1 MTYLKYPVHQAD
13 VPTMETPRIPEYKS
27 SGNAETVEFQL
38 SLLRV
43 ASPGE
48 PPSNQAL
55 ELESLRDRAILAH
68 EPLQ

>member
-1 MTYLKYPVHQAD
+1 MDRSTVSES
-13 VPTMETPRIPEYKS
+13 TGI
-27 SGNAETVEFQL
+27 VEFQL

-48 PPSNQAL
+48 PPSSQAVEVEHL
-55 ELESLRDRAILAH
+55 LDCAAMSR

>member
-1 MTYLKYPVHQAD
+1 M
-13 VPTMETPRIPEYKS
+13 VPSMETFRIPEHS
-27 SGNAETVEFQL
+27 ESGNTDTVEFQL

-48 PPSNQAL
+48 PPSNQAR
-55 ELESLRDRAILAH
+55 ELERLRDRAVLAH